1 MSSWLTHRIVHP
13 TAAIGLA
20 VGLAAGAMLLSC
32 HPAGMNPSTEV
43 VAPTPRLLANLGDQK
58 HPVQTISARA
68 QQYFDQGL
76 ILTFGFNHE
85 AAIQAFE
92 EASRLDPDCGMC
104 RWGIALALGPNINAP
119 MGPAAAARAYEE
131 VQRALALTSDSTN
144 PRERAYVKALAT
156 RYASS
161 QPVDRSALDKA
172 YADAMRDLHRADPS
186 DVDAA
191 TLFAEALM
199 DLYPWAYWTAEG
211 EPREFTQ
218 EIVATLENVLENAPE
233 HVGANHYYIHA
244 VEEFFPEKGE
254 AAADRLAPL
263 TPDAGHLVH
272 MPSHIYWRIGRY
284 EDAAE
289 INRRASE
296 SDERF
301 FAWCRA
307 GAFYR
312 AAYYPHNLHFL
323 WAAASAEGRRD
334 LALMTARKLAATTRP
349 GVAEFPFMQE
359 FIATPMLTMARFG
372 LWDAILGEPRPD
384 DNEIF
389 LVGIWNYTRGL
400 AQVRLG
406 SLEEAHA
413 SISALRAVEQNEAAA
428 ALPLAGGTASAAR
441 LLAIGLAHLEGELA
455 IAEGRNNDA
464 ISSLELATELH
475 DSLSYMEPP
484 PWYAPPR
491 QALGALLL
499 EQDRASEAEDVY
511 LEDLRQYPKNGWS
524 LLGLTQSLEA
534 QGDSAK
540 ANWAQKGFE
549 SAWARADVELTRS
562 QM

>member
-1 MSSWLTHRIVHP
+1 MRARHSYREIQLV
-13 TAAIGLA
+13 A
-20 VGLAAGAMLLSC
+20 VVALITVTILLSC
-32 HPAGMNPSTEV
+32 DSTNPTSKQAIPETITS
-43 VAPTPRLLANLGDQK
+43 APRLLANLGDQK
-58 HPVQTISARA
+58 HPIETTSTLA
-68 QQYFDQGL
+68 QQFFDQGL

-85 AAIQAFE
+85 AAIRSFE

-104 RWGIALALGPNINAP
+104 RWGIALAFGPNINAP
-119 MGPAAAARAYEE
+119 MGPAAASRAYDEI
-131 VQRALALTSDSTN
+131 QLALALTINSTN
-144 PRERAYVKALAT
+144 TRERAYIEALAT
-156 RYASS
+156 RYAE
-161 QPVDRSALDKA
+161 QEPMDRSALDRA
-172 YADAMRDLHRADPS
+172 YADAMRGLYHADPN
-186 DVDAA
+186 DADAA

-211 EPREFTQ
+211 EPREFTE
-218 EIVATLENVLENAPE
+218 EIIGALESVLEDAPD

-289 INRRASE
+289 INQRASE

-349 GVAEFPFMQE
+349 GVAEFAFMQE

-372 LWDAILGEPRPD
+372 QWDAILGEPWPN
-384 DNEIF
+384 DNKIF
-389 LVGIWNYTRGL
+389 LVGIWNYSRGL
-400 AQVRLG
+400 AQIRLG
-406 SLEEAHA
+406 SLAEAEG
-413 SISALRAVEQNEAAA
+413 SIAALRAVAQSEAAT
-428 ALPLAGGTASAAR
+428 ALPLAGGTASAAS
-441 LLAIGLAHLEGELA
+441 LLAIGLAHVEGELA
-455 IAEGRNNDA
+455 IAEGRAEDA
-464 ISSLELATELH
+464 VSQLELATELH
-475 DSLSYMEPP
+475 DALPYMEPP

-499 EQDRASEAEDVY
+499 EQDRPSEAEAVY

-524 LLGLTQSLEA
+524 LLGLKQSLEA
-534 QGDSAK
+534 QGQSAK
-540 ANWAQKGFE
+540 ADWAQKGFE
-549 SAWARADVELTRS
+549 AAWARADVALTSS

>member
-1 MSSWLTHRIVHP
+1 MRARHSYREVQLV
-13 TAAIGLA
+13 A
-20 VGLAAGAMLLSC
+20 VVALITVTTLLSC
-32 HPAGMNPSTEV
+32 DSTKSTSSRSIPEAVTPA
-43 VAPTPRLLANLGDQK
+43 PRLLANLGDQK
-58 HPVQTISARA
+58 HPIQTTSTLA
-68 QQYFDQGL
+68 QQFFDQGL

-85 AAIQAFE
+85 AAIRSFE

-119 MGPAAAARAYEE
+119 MGPAAASRAYDEI
-131 VQRALALTSDSTN
+131 QLALALTTDSTN
-144 PRERAYVKALAT
+144 TRERAYVEALAT
-156 RYASS
+156 RYAE
-161 QPVDRSALDKA
+161 QEPMDRSALDRA
-172 YADAMRDLHRADPS
+172 YADAMRGLYQADPS

-211 EPREFTQ
+211 EPREFTE
-218 EIVATLENVLENAPE
+218 EIIAALEGVLADAPD

-289 INRRASE
+289 INQRASE

-334 LALMTARKLAATTRP
+334 LALMTARKIAATTRQ
-349 GVAEFPFMQE
+349 GVAEFAFMQE

-372 LWDAILGEPRPD
+372 QWDAILGEPWPN

-389 LVGIWNYTRGL
+389 LVGIWNYSRGL
-400 AQVRLG
+400 AQIRLG
-406 SLEEAHA
+406 SLAEAEG
-413 SISALRAVEQNEAAA
+413 SIAALRAAAQSEAAT
-428 ALPLAGGTASAAR
+428 ALRLAGGTASAAS
-441 LLAIGLAHLEGELA
+441 LLAIGLAHLEGEFA
-455 IAEGRNNDA
+455 IAEGRAEDA
-464 ISSLELATELH
+464 VAQLELATELH
-475 DSLSYMEPP
+475 DALPYMEPP

-499 EQDRASEAEDVY
+499 EQGRPSEAEAVY

-524 LLGLTQSLEA
+524 LLGLKQSLEA
-534 QGDSAK
+534 QGQSAK
-540 ANWAQKGFE
+540 ADWAQKGFE
-549 SAWARADVELTRS
+549 SAWARADVALTSS

>member
-1 MSSWLTHRIVHP
+1 M
-13 TAAIGLA
+13 A
-20 VGLAAGAMLLSC
+20 VVMLIAVTSLLSC
-32 HPAGMNPSTEV
+32 DSISPSSPTSSQSIPETVTPA
-43 VAPTPRLLANLGDQK
+43 PRLLTNLGDQK
-58 HPVQTISARA
+58 HPIQTSSLLA
-68 QQYFDQGL
+68 QEYFDQGL
-76 ILTFGFNHE
+76 ILSFGFNHE
-85 AAIQAFE
+85 AAIRSFE

-119 MGPAAAARAYEE
+119 MGPAAASRAYEE
-131 VQRALALTSDSTN
+131 IQLALELTIPTTNPTTS
-144 PRERAYVKALAT
+144 PRERAYIEALST
-156 RYASS
+156 RYAE
-161 QPVDRSALDKA
+161 QEPMDRSGLDLA
-172 YADAMRDLHRADPS
+172 YADAMRELYRANPS
-186 DVDAA
+186 DADAA

-199 DLYPWAYWTAEG
+199 DLYPWDYWTAEG
-211 EPREFTQ
+211 EPRKYTD
-218 EIVATLENVLENAPE
+218 EIVRTLEEVLASAPN

-289 INRRASE
+289 INQRASE

-372 LWDAILGEPRPD
+372 RWDAILGEPWPN

-389 LVGIWNYTRGL
+389 LVGIWNYARGL
-400 AQVRLG
+400 AQIRLG
-406 SLEEAHA
+406 SL
-413 SISALRAVEQNEAAA
+413 AAA
-428 ALPLAGGTASAAR
+428 KQSTGAWR
-441 LLAIGLAHLEGELA
+441 
-455 IAEGRNNDA
+455 
-464 ISSLELATELH
+464 
-475 DSLSYMEPP
+475 
-484 PWYAPPR
+484 AP
-491 QALGALLL
+491 
-499 EQDRASEAEDVY
+499 
-511 LEDLRQYPKNGWS
+511 
-524 LLGLTQSLEA
+524 
-534 QGDSAK
+534 
-540 ANWAQKGFE
+540 
-549 SAWARADVELTRS
+549 
-562 QM
+562 